1 MKGLS
6 IFSWFSYPLPL
17 QQRLGFC
24 FDSGHE
30 NFNHPQ
36 ADCLSRYGDK
46 LFAVHL
52 DDNWGDDDTHLLP
65 YDGTIDWTVLKEKLK
80 NCRSIPYLTLEV
92 DFNRGHHKSLLYKD
106 LSPAAFL
113 SSAYQRLLQLQ

>member
-1 MKGLS
+1 M
-6 IFSWFSYPLPL
+6 
-17 QQRLGFC
+17 
-24 FDSGHE
+24 
-30 NFNHPQ
+30 

-65 YDGTIDWTVLKEKLK
+65 YDGSIDWDTLKEKLK
-80 NCRSIPYLTLEV
+80 KCRDIPYLTLEV
-92 DFNRGHHKSLLYKD
+92 DFNRDHHKSLIYKD